1 MRRSKRRLL
10 KLSKAC
16 TSPKADDEVST
27 IATDPINMAD
37 AATTLAAPPVRG
49 IIIMEP
55 ELERPSPKVILE
67 GKGKK
72 KQKETSV
79 FPFEDSTPLPL

>member
-1 MRRSKRRLL
+1 M
-10 KLSKAC
+10 KLSKAS
-16 TSPKADDEVST
+16 TSPKTDDEVST

-37 AATTLAAPPVRG
+37 AATTPAAPPVRG

-67 GKGKK
+67 GKGKGKK
-72 KQKETSV
+72 KQKETSIA
-79 FPFEDSTPLPL
+79 PFEDSTPLPL